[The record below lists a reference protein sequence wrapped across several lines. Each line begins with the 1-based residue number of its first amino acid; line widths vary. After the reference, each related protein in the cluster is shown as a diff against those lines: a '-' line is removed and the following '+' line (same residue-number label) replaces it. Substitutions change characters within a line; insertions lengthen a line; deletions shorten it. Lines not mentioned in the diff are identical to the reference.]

1 MDWSSSL
8 SPQGEASLN
17 SNSGKGD
24 LRVRPTICGNEWAD
38 TPGPPLQFMRYGLIA
53 GNGRFPF
60 MVVEGARRAG
70 VSLSVAAIR
79 EETDP
84 ELEREVE
91 RLTWVGIGQLGKMIR
106 FFKGEGVE
114 QAIMAG
120 QVKHV
125 QIFSRAVP
133 DARML
138 KMLLKLP
145 RRNTNSLIGAV
156 AAELASEGI
165 DLIDSTYFLQ
175 DHLPV
180 AGPLTNR
187 KPNAAERADIDYGL
201 EIAREMARLDLGQTI
216 VVRGKACV
224 AIEAMEGTDETIRR
238 AGELLGRS
246 GGPKRLSLTTGA
258 LTVLKL
264 SKPDQDMR
272 FDVPV
277 VGIPTIETMI
287 AAGATCLCISAGK
300 TLMFD
305 RDEMMALANKHKLAI
320 VAV

>member
-1 MDWSSSL
+1 
-8 SPQGEASLN
+8 
-17 SNSGKGD
+17 
-24 LRVRPTICGNEWAD
+24 
-38 TPGPPLQFMRYGLIA
+38 MRYGLIA

-84 ELEREVE
+84 LIEKEVE
-91 RLTWVGIGQLGKMIR
+91 SLTWVGIGQLGKMIR

-114 QAIMAG
+114 KAIMAG

-125 QIFSRAVP
+125 QIFSGAVP

-145 RRNTNSLIGAV
+145 RRNTNSLIGAI
-156 AAELASEGI
+156 ADELATEGI

-175 DHLPV
+175 DYLPA
-180 AGPLTNR
+180 AGTLTHR
-187 KPNAAERADIDYGL
+187 KPGAAERADVDYGL
-201 EIAREMARLDLGQTI
+201 EIAGEMSRLDLGQTI

-224 AIEAMEGTDETIRR
+224 AIEAMEGTDATIRR
-238 AGELLGRS
+238 AGELMRGREARRKIKLTS
-246 GGPKRLSLTTGA
+246 GP

-277 VGIPTIETMI
+277 VGVPTIESMLD
-287 AAGATCLCISAGK
+287 AGATCLCVSAGK

-305 RDEMMALANKHKLAI
+305 RDEMIVLADKNKIAILA
-320 VAV
+320 V

>member
-1 MDWSSSL
+1 
-8 SPQGEASLN
+8 
-17 SNSGKGD
+17 
-24 LRVRPTICGNEWAD
+24 
-38 TPGPPLQFMRYGLIA
+38 MRYGLIA

-60 MVVEGARRAG
+60 MVAAGARRAG

-84 ELEREVE
+84 KLEAEVE

-114 QAIMAG
+114 KAIMAG

-156 AAELASEGI
+156 ADELASEGI

-175 DHLPV
+175 DSLPQP
-180 AGPLTNR
+180 GTLTNR
-187 KPNAAERADIDYGL
+187 KPNAAERADVEYGL
-201 EIAREMARLDLGQTI
+201 EIAREMAGLDLGQTI

-238 AGELLGRS
+238 AGELLRGGRQTL
-246 GGPKRLSLTTGA
+246 KRLRLTSGS

-277 VGIPTIETMI
+277 IGLPTIETMI
-287 AAGATCLCISAGK
+287 SAGATCLCISAGM

-305 RDEMMALANKHKLAI
+305 RDEMIALANKNKIAILA
-320 VAV
+320 V